1 MLTEIGHG
9 QQNMQSGYKYMLS
22 GNSINSILKLGA
34 SELGGTSIQDEYLDE
49 ATLQFFKRN
58 NATIRHSRKYN

>member
-34 SELGGTSIQDEYLDE
+34 SELVGHPIQ
-49 ATLQFFKRN
+49 R
-58 NATIRHSRKYN
+58 